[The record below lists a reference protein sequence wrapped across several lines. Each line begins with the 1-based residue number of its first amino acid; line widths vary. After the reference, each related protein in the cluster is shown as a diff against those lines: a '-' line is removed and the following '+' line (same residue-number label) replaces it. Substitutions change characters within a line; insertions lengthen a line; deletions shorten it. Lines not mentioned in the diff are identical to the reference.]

1 MEIEHLTFLQGKAV
15 VGPERKIGVNLRNL
29 PQGDAQG
36 RDQDRGKERETM
48 TVVGLLT
55 IDLQNITIVINIG
68 ITEIET
74 EKGTD
79 TIIEIEITEVM
90 TDEEIEIE
98 YQNSSAKN

>member
-1 MEIEHLTFLQGKAV
+1 MEIEHLTFLQEKAV
-15 VGPERKIGVNLRNL
+15 VDPERKTGVSLRNL
-29 PQGDAQG
+29 PQGDGQG
-36 RDQDRGKERETM
+36 RDQDREKERETM

-68 ITEIET
+68 ITGIET
-74 EKGTD
+74 EKGRD
-79 TIIEIEITEVM
+79 TMVETEIIEVM